1 MPRLTTSLLKQS
13 SSSGRWLTRQRDDPF
28 VRARAVAEGNTET
41 LYRSRSSFKLN
52 SLAKKYPC
60 LLPRGGLVLDL
71 GAAPGGWSQVAAPK
85 VGSRG
90 RVVALDLLPIL
101 PISKNVTILQGD
113 FLSPSIQE
121 ELAAVIAGSTT
132 LRSEQP
138 ISQRDAHFSED
149 TRTSLEPSLQRVD
162 SILSDM
168 MANMSGIRARD
179 IEASLELCETALRF
193 ARGRLKTGLTKSHAE
208 DGEGKKVLAL
218 RDYKGNMLMKFFQH
232 PLLADFKKTQLEPVF
247 EKVAV
252 EKPKE
257 SRSESSEAYFVC
269 LGYRGD

>member
-1 MPRLTTSLLKQS
+1 M
-13 SSSGRWLTRQRDDPF
+13 
-28 VRARAVAEGNTET
+28 
-41 LYRSRSSFKLN
+41 
-52 SLAKKYPC
+52 
-60 LLPRGGLVLDL
+60 
-71 GAAPGGWSQVAAPK
+71 AAPK

-218 RDYKGNMLMKFFQH
+218 RDYKGNMLYV
-232 PLLADFKKTQLEPVF
+232 LLLGSLDNSNSKSRTGSLPQNEVLSASAAGRLQENPVGTRIR
-247 EKVAV
+247 EGCSGEAKGI
-252 EKPKE
+252 PKW
-257 SRSESSEAYFVC
+257 
-269 LGYRGD
+269 